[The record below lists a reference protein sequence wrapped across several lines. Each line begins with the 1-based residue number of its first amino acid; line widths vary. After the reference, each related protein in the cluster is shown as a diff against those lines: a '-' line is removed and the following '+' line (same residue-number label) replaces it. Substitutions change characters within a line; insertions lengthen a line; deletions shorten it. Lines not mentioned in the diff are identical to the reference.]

1 MTLIHAGATL
11 AATLLFVF
19 AFVRERPLRLRERL
33 DPRTFVSIAG
43 GAAVAYVFV
52 GLSPELQSAGV
63 AFRESTSHLGL
74 RFLRYGVNVATMLGF
89 LFFYGVDQ
97 LVMRELEVEA
107 PSRDAGAGRALRLFS
122 VHIGSFAAYTWV
134 VSYLMVSSE
143 HHVTARFV
151 FYALAM
157 AFHFVSVAST
167 LRDEHGSL
175 YARKGAWTCRSEPR
189 RLGVRACVRVARS
202 RHRLPARPGCGGRHG
217 QHGDLR
223 TSATAARQTGPVRA
237 RGRGLCILPVAG
249 LSEPRRRVRVVPSR
263 PLVDTPLARN
273 APRVCSVP

>member
-33 DPRTFVSIAG
+33 DPRTIVSIAG

-107 PSRDAGAGRALRLFS
+107 PSRDAGAGLAPRLFS
-122 VHIGSFAAYTWV
+122 VHIGSFAAYAWV

-151 FYALAM
+151 FFALAM
-157 AFHFVSVAST
+157 AFHFVSVSNT
-167 LRDEHGSL
+167 MRDEHGSL
-175 YARKGAWTCRSEPR
+175 YQRQGAWTLAGASIAGWVCGLAFSLPDTVTGVLLGLVAGGVMANTVISELPR
-189 RLGVRACVRVARS
+189 QR
-202 RHRLPARPGCGGRHG
+202 
-217 QHGDLR
+217 
-223 TSATAARQTGPVRA
+223 
-237 RGRGLCILPVAG
+237 RGRL
-249 LSEPRRRVRVVPSR
+249 VPFV
-263 PLVDTPLARN
+263 LGAVIYACFLLLA
-273 APRVCSVP
+273 

>member
-11 AATLLFVF
+11 AATLLFVL

-107 PSRDAGAGRALRLFS
+107 PTQLAGAGRAPRLFN
-122 VHIGSFAAYTWV
+122 VHIVSFAAYAWV

-151 FYALAM
+151 FFALAM
-157 AFHFVSVAST
+157 AFHFVSVANT
-167 LRDEHGSL
+167 MRDEHGPL
-175 YARKGAWTCRSEPR
+175 YSRGGAWTLAGASLAGWLCGLAFELPPPVTGIL
-189 RLGVRACVRVARS
+189 LG
-202 RHRLPARPGCGGRHG
+202 L
-217 QHGDLR
+217 
-223 TSATAARQTGPVRA
+223 
-237 RGRGLCILPVAG
+237 VAG
-249 LSEPRRRVRVVPSR
+249 GVTANTVISELPRQRQGKVVPFV
-263 PLVDTPLARN
+263 LGAVVFALLLLLA
-273 APRVCSVP
+273 